1 MGTRWMVLLWLPL
14 PLNTRNGRRGS
25 PFGEVIGRKVNE
37 WRRTSSPL
45 SPASLPLRLPVL
57 QLSASPLASTS
68 WLSRDCAICY
78 IFITGTID
86 GKSHFIMWKM
96 QCSWLSKFHSAV
108 KNLCEALFYISC
120 ILCIGWNEKIMKG
133 CILSTFA
140 SVWLAALTDL
150 FFKCIY
156 FLHWA
161 LLFSTLSR

>member
-14 PLNTRNGRRGS
+14 PLSTRNRRG
-25 PFGEVIGRKVNE
+25 GALLGGRGDIYRKLSE
-37 WRRTSSPL
+37 WQRTSSCL
-45 SPASLPLRLPVL
+45 STTSLPLRLPVL
-57 QLSASPLASTS
+57 QLLTSPLASTS
-68 WLSRDCAICY
+68 WLSSDCAVRY
-78 IFITGTID
+78 IFITGKID

-96 QCSWLSKFHSAV
+96 QCSLLSKLHSAG

-156 FLHWA
+156 FLQ
-161 LLFSTLSR
+161 

>member
-14 PLNTRNGRRGS
+14 PLSTRNRRRGS
-25 PFGEVIGRKVNE
+25 PFGGRGDICRKLSE
-37 WRRTSSPL
+37 WQRTSSCL
-45 SPASLPLRLPVL
+45 ATASLPLRLPVL
-57 QLSASPLASTS
+57 QLLTSPFASAS
-68 WLSRDCAICY
+68 WLSSNCAVCY
-78 IFITGTID
+78 IFITGKID

-96 QCSWLSKFHSAV
+96 QCSWLSKLHSAG

-156 FLHWA
+156 F
-161 LLFSTLSR
+161 FQ

>member
-1 MGTRWMVLLWLPL
+1 MGTRWMVFLWLP
-14 PLNTRNGRRGS
+14 PPPTPAPWTPATGGGGNTFCG
-25 PFGEVIGRKVNE
+25 GRKVGGGGAVLLYPPP
-37 WRRTSSPL
+37 RL
-45 SPASLPLRLPVL
+45 LSLPLRLPVL
-57 QLSASPLASTS
+57 QLPASPLASTS
-68 WLSRDCAICY
+68 WLSRDCALCY

-96 QCSWLSKFHSAV
+96 RCSWLSKLHSAG

-156 FLHWA
+156 FLH
-161 LLFSTLSR
+161 